1 VLQAQFGVRLL
12 GAGYLRHVARI
23 EGYEFGRVLVDGN
36 EHRQDVI
43 VLPDRVVAGW
53 WRREGHGLVLDD
65 LEEVLDELP
74 ARLVIG
80 TGAYGRLEPDP
91 AALEALRRR
100 GIEVDALP
108 TGDAVRLFAELEPAR
123 TAAALHLTC

>member
-1 VLQAQFGVRLL
+1 MRLV
-12 GAGYLRHVARI
+12 GAGYLRHMARI
-23 EGYEFGRVLVDGN
+23 EGYEFGRVLVDGD
-36 EHRQDVI
+36 EHHQDVI
-43 VLPDRVVAGW
+43 VLPGRVVAGW

-91 AALEALRRR
+91 ATLDALRRR

>member
-1 VLQAQFGVRLL
+1 
-12 GAGYLRHVARI
+12 VARI
-23 EGYEFGRVLVDGN
+23 EGYEFGRVLVDGH

-43 VLPDRVVAGW
+43 VLPGRVAGW

-91 AALEALRRR
+91 AALEALRAR

>member
-1 VLQAQFGVRLL
+1 VRPR
-12 GAGYLRHVARI
+12 GASYPRTVARI
-23 EGYEFGRVLVDGN
+23 EGYEFGRVLVDGH

-43 VLPDRVVAGW
+43 VLPGRVVAGW

-65 LEEVLDELP
+65 LEDVLDELP

-91 AALEALRRR
+91 AALDALRSR

-108 TGDAVRLFAELEPAR
+108 TGDAVRLFAQLEPAR

>member
-1 VLQAQFGVRLL
+1 
-12 GAGYLRHVARI
+12 VARI
-23 EGYEFGRVLVDGN
+23 DGYEFGRVLVDGH

-43 VLPDRVVAGW
+43 VLPGRVVAGW

-80 TGAYGRLEPDP
+80 TGAYGQLEPDP
-91 AALEALRRR
+91 AALDALRRR

-108 TGDAVRLFAELEPAR
+108 TDDAVRLFAQLEPAR